1 MCAQPLH
8 INSRYC
14 TTTTKCFAHLE
25 KYIKQSLL
33 LRTGTHYVKAKL
45 YMRRLKVCYDYR
57 VVFICLF
64 VGKFHTN
71 LLLITFQLV
80 KFVYCNASIRYLSSG
95 EIYCFGAVPV
105 ESLNFS
111 GVPKTLSSVCV
122 CVYVQV

>member
-1 MCAQPLH
+1 
-8 INSRYC
+8 
-14 TTTTKCFAHLE
+14 
-25 KYIKQSLL
+25 
-33 LRTGTHYVKAKL
+33 
-45 YMRRLKVCYDYR
+45 MRRLKVCYDYR

-111 GVPKTLSSVCV
+111 GVPKTLSCVCV
-122 CVYVQV
+122 CVCRCEYMIPNTSKHSSLTTQLLKSRFPLTQFIIMNCIYVYI